1 VVAKSRRSKEMI
13 NRVSII
19 AISVMI
25 SGMLTSPSHAQTTGW
40 TSNSGHFGA
49 LRLFSGLTSEMNRTI
64 LPGTARAGELLN
76 PGVGAP
82 AEHLFAFSA
91 YPGMSSSEAASFP
104 VYQNPGTPPG
114 NFSDVF
120 AGAYK
125 ADCSTADLLPREET
139 KTLFFTRSSLQL
151 AQFWGGRLRLDGFM
165 GTLNMQNV
173 ELGPAAAGGLRDF
186 RPPRENYLHG
196 PRSVDLY
203 GVSVSFHL
211 GRDAGMERP
220 PEVRRTLS
228 RIVGNILG

>member
-1 VVAKSRRSKEMI
+1 MI

-49 LRLFSGLTSEMNRTI
+49 LRLFSGLTNEMNRTI
-64 LPGTARAGELLN
+64 LPGTARAGEWSN
-76 PGVGAP
+76 PAKSEP
-82 AEHLFAFSA
+82 ADPMFVIST
-91 YPGMSSSEAASFP
+91 YPAISCAESASFL
-104 VYQNPGTPPG
+104 VYQNLGTSPAQ
-114 NFSDVF
+114 SSYVF
-120 AGAYK
+120 AGEYP
-125 ADCSTADLLPREET
+125 ADRSVEELLPRAET
-139 KTLFFTRSSLQL
+139 RTLFFTRSSAQL
-151 AQFWGGRLRLDGFM
+151 VQFWGGRLRLDGFM

-173 ELGPAAAGGLRDF
+173 EFGPAAAGGLRDF
-186 RPPRENYLHG
+186 RPPRENYPRG

-211 GRDAGMERP
+211 GRNAGMERP